1 MGFTDMETVSEAQ
14 TQMNH
19 KGSIILRKE
28 KTTMKKNLSIVLA
41 ALILLSCLPL
51 FASAEVIT
59 LSRSNVSLIPPTP
72 SKTDINFGE
81 TLSTVTLSGGQLW
94 YVDPD
99 TGAETEVK
107 GHFEWTNSS
116 LAPTTTGE
124 YEGSITFYPEDTE
137 KYNASVRLSYLLVKN
152 AIKEGYSWPVIII
165 HGTKTIMTVPPSFTC
180 DAGDDLVYYTNY
192 TKSGGKVT
200 DESGKDITSYGQFY
214 IDDASINGKNRYL
227 YEDSYITARWDDIKR
242 MGYESA
248 YYENVLVKVTRKT
261 ATLVTAPSIPK
272 ILAGT
277 SYADALSKL
286 TAKVTLVGSKTTND
300 TSAKFWVPVYPE
312 GCNADTPLTEDTVIT
327 VKYENPAT
335 DDTFTC
341 EVEIDTYS
349 TPLAIIS
356 ENPTVDTTALKP
368 GMKYSAIVLN
378 GGKALAEDT
387 NLEVPGKF
395 SVKTPDEFLK
405 AGSNTVEV
413 IFTPDDTNAYE
424 GTSVNVRVRVT
435 SLITTAPTLDATGLN
450 AGDKASQIKLTG
462 GEAKEEG
469 TFVIANPDQVLVAG
483 TNKIDIKFIP
493 AADGAEYF
501 ETKSINV
508 VVKSEFKFLDKDG
521 NETVPVYTITYG
533 TKLSDSN
540 TNIPTILAQT
550 GCTLNATSKY
560 SYRGPEGQD
569 YIISDAFGGTV
580 FPVGEHIFKVRVM
593 NHGYT
598 IYDDPPYINTELQ
611 FIIKVEPVEMHVRS
625 FYYNSSSEQIAVTID
640 NVGAKGTLD
649 VYVDGVLI
657 ADDIAT
663 TTYGMD
669 NFRTAKIDGWKPTVS
684 DTEYNRDYSV
694 KVVYNPVDADP
705 VSMKDYEGTFRTKI
719 SIPVTAPEN
728 ITSIGDAYTDGARVE
743 CYCPNYVADA
753 GFVQWYFTDVNGNEL
768 DLELF
773 DIVTEWDPDK
783 REFIEVGTKEAAAT
797 EKRVYFTMPNFPVVV
812 SYKTQAMLYEEAKQE
827 AIDNCNCICHH
838 NNPVSQFIWKII
850 SFFMNLFGIDKPCDC
865 GYPHG
870 TK

>member
-1 MGFTDMETVSEAQ
+1 M
-14 TQMNH
+14 
-19 KGSIILRKE
+19 
-28 KTTMKKNLSIVLA
+28 
-41 ALILLSCLPL
+41 
-51 FASAEVIT
+51 
-59 LSRSNVSLIPPTP
+59 
-72 SKTDINFGE
+72 
-81 TLSTVTLSGGQLW
+81 
-94 YVDPD
+94 
-99 TGAETEVK
+99 
-107 GHFEWTNSS
+107 
-116 LAPTTTGE
+116 
-124 YEGSITFYPEDTE
+124 
-137 KYNASVRLSYLLVKN
+137 
-152 AIKEGYSWPVIII
+152 
-165 HGTKTIMTVPPSFTC
+165 
-180 DAGDDLVYYTNY
+180 
-192 TKSGGKVT
+192 
-200 DESGKDITSYGQFY
+200 
-214 IDDASINGKNRYL
+214 
-227 YEDSYITARWDDIKR
+227 
-242 MGYESA
+242 
-248 YYENVLVKVTRKT
+248 
-261 ATLVTAPSIPK
+261 
-272 ILAGT
+272 
-277 SYADALSKL
+277 
-286 TAKVTLVGSKTTND
+286 
-300 TSAKFWVPVYPE
+300 
-312 GCNADTPLTEDTVIT
+312 
-327 VKYENPAT
+327 
-335 DDTFTC
+335 
-341 EVEIDTYS
+341 
-349 TPLAIIS
+349 
-356 ENPTVDTTALKP
+356 
-368 GMKYSAIVLN
+368 
-378 GGKALAEDT
+378 
-387 NLEVPGKF
+387 
-395 SVKTPDEFLK
+395 
-405 AGSNTVEV
+405 
-413 IFTPDDTNAYE
+413 
-424 GTSVNVRVRVT
+424 
-435 SLITTAPTLDATGLN
+435 
-450 AGDKASQIKLTG
+450 
-462 GEAKEEG
+462 
-469 TFVIANPDQVLVAG
+469 QV
-483 TNKIDIKFIP
+483 
-493 AADGAEYF
+493 
-501 ETKSINV
+501 
-508 VVKSEFKFLDKDG
+508 
-521 NETVPVYTITYG
+521 VYTITYG

-812 SYKTQAMLYEEAKQE
+812 SYKTQAMLDEEAKQE